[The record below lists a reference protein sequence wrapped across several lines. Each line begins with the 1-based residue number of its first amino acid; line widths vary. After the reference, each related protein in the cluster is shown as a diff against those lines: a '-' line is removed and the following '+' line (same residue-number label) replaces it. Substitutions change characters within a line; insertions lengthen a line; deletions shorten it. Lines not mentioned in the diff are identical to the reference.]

1 MKYLVILFVLM
12 NLACQE
18 STANKTDPTMTL
30 PPLEQKLIDIG
41 YQTLFLS
48 GREVLTKDIW
58 KSGDNQ
64 GELEQIAYS
73 KESSLWGRFLAAEV
87 LRHFKVEFK
96 PEYTDLLC
104 EAYVNALKETN
115 MDGDDWNG
123 LTANAW
129 GFLYEHDHS
138 GDVGK
143 QLLLFG
149 EPALPYLT
157 ELLNVEGIVL
167 YEGSQE
173 ATIGNAYG
181 YRIKDFAAF
190 YISKISDL
198 PIQFYQDIEERDRE
212 IERFKKSLKAH

>member
-1 MKYLVILFVLM
+1 
-12 NLACQE
+12 
-18 STANKTDPTMTL
+18 MTL
-30 PPLEQKLIDIG
+30 PPLEQKIIDLG
-41 YQTLFLS
+41 YRHLFQTD
-48 GREVLTKDIW
+48 REEMEKDIW
-58 KSGDNQ
+58 KSGANQ
-64 GELEQIAYS
+64 AELEQIAYS
-73 KESSLWGRFLAAEV
+73 KESSLRGRFLAAEV

-115 MDGDDWNG
+115 MEGYDWNG
-123 LTANAW
+123 LNANAW
-129 GFLYEHDHS
+129 GFLYEHDHT
-138 GDVGK
+138 GYVGK

-157 ELLNVEGIVL
+157 ELLDVEGIVL

-173 ATIGNAYG
+173 ATLGNAYG

-212 IERFKKSLKAH
+212 IERFKKLLKAH